1 MGDKRRGRRIP
12 FKGSLHIDELY
23 NQEKVFDEIETLD
36 VEFFDISRYGVGFT
50 CEEIVPLNCYFNAR
64 IELGKEHGFYAVL
77 KVIRVFEEGGRRKYG
92 CEFVGLAD
100 ILAEYIDDYVGDIT
114 IS

>member
-1 MGDKRRGRRIP
+1 MGDKRRSQRKP
-12 FKGSLHIDELY
+12 FRGSLHIDELY
-23 NQEKVFDEIETLD
+23 NQDKIFDDIRTLD

-50 CEEIVPLNCYFNAR
+50 CDRDVPLNCYFNAR
-64 IELGKEHGFYAVL
+64 IELGNDHGFFAVL
-77 KVIRVFEEGGRRKYG
+77 KVIRVCEETDRKNYG

-100 ILAEYIDDYVGDIT
+100 ILAEYIDEYSGDIS

>member
-1 MGDKRRGRRIP
+1 MGNKRRSERKP

-23 NQEKVFDEIETLD
+23 NQEKVFDIHTLD

-50 CEEIVPLNCYFNAR
+50 CPEDVPLNCYFNAR
-64 IELGKEHGFYAVL
+64 IELGNDHGFYAVL
-77 KVIRVFEEGGRRKYG
+77 KVIRVFEDKGRKEYG

-100 ILAEYIDDYVGDIT
+100 ILAEYIDEYSGDIS

>member
-1 MGDKRRGRRIP
+1 MGDKRRSERIP

-23 NQEKVFDEIETLD
+23 NQEKVFDEIKTLD
-36 VEFFDISRYGVGFT
+36 VEFFDISKFGVGFT
-50 CEEIVPLNCYFNAR
+50 CDQEVPLDCYFNAR
-64 IELGKEHGFYAVL
+64 IELGNDHGFYAVL
-77 KVIRVFEEGGRRKYG
+77 KVIRVFEDQGQRKYG

-100 ILAEYIDDYVGDIT
+100 ILAEYIDEYAGEIK